1 MEQQAFIELVEE
13 ILEVKP
19 GTVSLEN
26 SLDELD
32 WDSLANITFIAEID
46 TKLNLSLDA
55 DRLANSES
63 VADLYELIAASK

>member
-19 GTVSLEN
+19 GTVSLVN